1 MAEKLRVINVVGT
14 RPNFMKI
21 APIMHVMQ
29 QSEIIKP
36 LLLHTGQHYDEKMSA
51 LFFEELKIPKPD
63 ISLNIGSASHAVQ
76 VAHIME
82 KFDSVCDT
90 YKPHAVL
97 VVGDVNS
104 TMACTLVAAKKGI
117 KTIHV
122 EAGIRSLDKT
132 MPEEINRMVTDSIT
146 DYLLPPS
153 ADAVENLIKEGH
165 SPEQIYMV
173 GNIMIDTLLWNQGGI
188 KASKILNTFGLEPK
202 SYAVMTLHRPSNVD
216 DPAAFLR
223 ILDALEVIQKD
234 IKIVFPVHPRT
245 RKMIPELNLT
255 SRVEALKNIIICE
268 PLGYFDFSK
277 LVSESLFA
285 LTDSG
290 GIQEE
295 TTVYGIPCITLR
307 ENTERP
313 ITITEGT
320 NELAGTDTEKIID
333 FAQKIMR
340 NEWKKGRI
348 PELWDGKT
356 AERILGFLEKK
367 LV

>member
-1 MAEKLRVINVVGT
+1 
-14 RPNFMKI
+14 MKI
-21 APIMHVMQ
+21 VSIVGARPQFIKAATV
-29 QSEIIKP
+29 SRIIRAHP
-36 LLLHTGQHYDEKMSA
+36 EVHEVLLHTGQHYDEKMSA

-90 YKPHAVL
+90 YKPEAVL

-122 EAGIRSLDKT
+122 EAGIRSMDKS

-146 DYLLPPS
+146 DFLLPPS
-153 ADAVENLIKEGH
+153 ADAVENLLKEGH
-165 SPEQIYMV
+165 LPDQIYMV
-173 GNIMIDTLLWNQGGI
+173 GNIMIDTLLWNQDGI
-188 KASKILNTFGLEPK
+188 KASKILNDLGLTPK

-245 RKMIPELNLT
+245 NKMIPELKLT
-255 SRVEALKNIIICE
+255 ARIEALKNIIFCE

-277 LVSESLFA
+277 LVSDSLFA

-320 NELAGTDTEKIID
+320 NELAGTDTEKIIY

-348 PELWDGKT
+348 PALWDGKT
-356 AERILGFLEKK
+356 AERILDFLEKK